1 MTPPFNVNQLMFIGL
16 NLTQLPQSQ
25 TRNLFFIECD
35 CLIQIDAYH
44 TLNIRNLIVK
54 SDAITMADEKVES
67 LLKGNTLRVY
77 WHLLKT
83 QNGSVGAR
91 ETQRALKFS
100 SPALAVY
107 HLDKLEELGLAEKTM
122 NGEYRLVKA
131 VNVGVLKQ
139 FVRFGALMLPR
150 HFFYATMFTTLL
162 VFFVFQVKRID
173 FNSSFALVIT
183 ILATTVAWYET
194 LRVWRQK
201 P

>member
-1 MTPPFNVNQLMFIGL
+1 LQTKIVNV
-16 NLTQLPQSQ
+16 
-25 TRNLFFIECD
+25 
-35 CLIQIDAYH
+35 DA
-44 TLNIRNLIVK
+44 L
-54 SDAITMADEKVES
+54 AMADEKVES

-77 WHLLKT
+77 WYLLKIPS
-83 QNGSVGAR
+83 GSVGAR

-107 HLDKLEELGLAEKTM
+107 HLDKLEELGLAEKTT

-150 HFFYATMFTTLL
+150 YFFYATMFTTLL
-162 VFFVFQVKRID
+162 AFYIVQFRRVD

-183 ILATTVAWYET
+183 ILATAVTWYET
-194 LRVWRQK
+194 FRVWRQK